1 MKNKTTRFLMISI
14 IILVIISA
22 SVFFG
27 LQFAMRKKSNA
38 AINDIGTLYMSGI
51 SEQISRHFETLMGL
65 RLDQVEGIV
74 DRTPPDMVTYGDVM
88 IDELTT
94 SGQIRDFDKLALYS
108 EDGEFEMLYGEQ
120 VELDDPEP
128 FLNSIRA
135 GERKVA
141 IGHTDSGEAV
151 ILLGVPVVYPMKGE
165 KSCAALVAGL
175 PADYINDVLSLDTNS
190 SMMYSHIIRY
200 DGSYV
205 IKNTDSQ
212 ADNYFTRVR
221 NEFSAGDGGN
231 IEEYIKEL
239 QTAISEER
247 DYSSVLM
254 LENESRHIYCTK
266 LSDSEW
272 YLVSVMPYGELDAT
286 VSSLDTQ
293 RTILFIG
300 CFGIILLLLLTIF
313 SVYFNMTKKQLKEIN
328 EAREEA
334 ILANKAKSEFLSN
347 MSHDI
352 RTPMNAIVGMT
363 AIASSNLDDRQK
375 VEDCL
380 KKITVSSKHL
390 LGLINDV
397 LDMSKIESGKLT
409 LNIHQVSLRETMD
422 SVVNI
427 VQPQVKE
434 KNQNFDIF
442 IQDIISEEVYCD
454 SIRLNQ
460 VLLNFLSNAIKFTP
474 EGGTIHVSLL
484 EEKSPVSQN
493 HVRIH
498 LRVKDDGIGMTPEF
512 QENIFESFT
521 REDSSIVHKTEGTGL
536 GMAITKYIIDA
547 MGGMIELNSAP
558 GEGTEFHV
566 TLDLER
572 APVRSEDMMLPGWNL
587 LVVDDHEELC
597 QSAVAALKEIGV
609 NGEWAL
615 DSKTA
620 IQMIEDR
627 HKRQEDYQIILLDW
641 KMPDMNGDELA
652 CEIRKRVGEEVPI
665 LLVSAYDWCEIE
677 EEAHKAGISGFISKP
692 LFKSTLFH
700 GLKAFA
706 EGSKQNQ
713 EPEKEEVYQFDNAK
727 ILLAE
732 DNDMNWEIAYDLLSV
747 FGLELERAE
756 NGQICVEKFKQSE
769 VGFYNAI
776 LMDIRMPVMT
786 GYDAA
791 KSIRGLDRP
800 DADIPII
807 AMTADAFSEDIQH
820 SLDCGMN
827 AHIAKPIDIKEVLCV
842 LDKYINK

>member
-1 MKNKTTRFLMISI
+1 MKNKTTRFLMTSI
-14 IILVIISA
+14 IALVIISA

-27 LQFAMRKKSNA
+27 LQFIMQGKSTT
-38 AINDIGTLYMSGI
+38 AINEVGTLYMSGI
-51 SEQISRHFETLMGL
+51 SQRISRHFETLIEL
-65 RLDQVEGIV
+65 QLDQVEGIT
-74 DRTPPDMVTYGDVM
+74 DGTPPDTVTYGIDM
-88 IDELTT
+88 IEKLTT
-94 SGQIRDFDKLALYS
+94 SGQICDFDKLALYS
-108 EDGEFEMLYGEQ
+108 KDGEFEMLYGDL

-128 FLNSIRA
+128 FLNSINA

-151 ILLGVPVVYPMKGE
+151 ILLGVPAVYPMKSG
-165 KSCAALVAGL
+165 KRCAALVAGM
-175 PADYINDVLSLDTNS
+175 PADYINRALSLDMDST
-190 SMMYSHIIRY
+190 MMYSHIIRY

-205 IKNTDSQ
+205 VKNTDSQ
-212 ADNYFTRVR
+212 ADNYFSRLR
-221 NEFSAGDGGN
+221 NEFDAADERN
-231 IEEYIKEL
+231 IEDYIKEL
-239 QTAISEER
+239 QAAIAQGK
-247 DYSSVLM
+247 DYSGVLV
-254 LENESRHIYCTK
+254 LANENRHIYCTK

-272 YLVSVMPYGELDAT
+272 YLISVMPYGELDT
-286 VSSLDTQ
+286 TIGSLDAQ

-300 CFGIILLLLLTIF
+300 CFGIILILLLSIF
-313 SVYFNMTKKQLKEIN
+313 SVYFNMTKKQINEIN

-334 ILANKAKSEFLSN
+334 VRANKAKSEFLSN

-375 VEDCL
+375 VADCL
-380 KKITVSSKHL
+380 RKITLSSKHL

-409 LNIHQVSLRETMD
+409 LNMHQVSLRETME

-434 KNQNFDIF
+434 KNQNFDVF
-442 IQDIISEEVYCD
+442 IQDVMAEEVFCD

-474 EGGTIHVSLL
+474 EEGTIHVSLL
-484 EEKSPVSQN
+484 EEESPVSQN
-493 HVRIH
+493 HVRVH
-498 LRVKDDGIGMTPEF
+498 LRVKDNGIGMTSEF

-521 REDSSIVHKTEGTGL
+521 RENSSVVHKTEGTGL

-547 MGGMIELNSAP
+547 MGGTIELNSAL

-572 APVRSEDMMLPGWNL
+572 APVQTEDMILPEWDL

-597 QSAVAALKEIGV
+597 LSTVAALKEAGV

-615 DSKTA
+615 DGMTA
-620 IQMIEDR
+620 LQMIEER
-627 HKRQEDYQIILLDW
+627 HQKQEDYHIILLDW
-641 KMPDMNGDELA
+641 RMPDMNGTELA
-652 CEIRKRVGEEVPI
+652 REIRKRVGNEIPI
-665 LLVSAYDWCEIE
+665 LLFSAYDWSEIE
-677 EEAHKAGISGFISKP
+677 KEAKAAGISGFISKP

-700 GLKAFA
+700 GLRAFA
-706 EGSKQNQ
+706 GEANQTQ
-713 EPEKEEVYQFDNAK
+713 EPEEEKVYHFEGVK

-747 FGLELERAE
+747 SGLELERAE
-756 NGQICVEKFKQSE
+756 NGQICVEKFKRSE

-791 KSIRGLDRP
+791 KNIRGLDRT

-827 AHIAKPIDIKEVLCV
+827 AHITKPIEINEVLRV
-842 LDKYINK
+842 LDKYIKK

>member
-1 MKNKTTRFLMISI
+1 MKNKTTRFLMVSI
-14 IILVIISA
+14 IALVIISA

-27 LQFAMRKKSNA
+27 LQFIMRGKSTT
-38 AINDIGTLYMSGI
+38 AINEVGTLYMSGI
-51 SEQISRHFETLMGL
+51 SQRISRHFETLIDL
-65 RLDQVEGIV
+65 QLDQVEGIT
-74 DRTPPDMVTYGDVM
+74 DGTPPDTVTYGTDM
-88 IDELTT
+88 IEKLTT
-94 SGQIRDFDKLALYS
+94 SGQICDFDKLALYS
-108 EDGEFEMLYGEQ
+108 KDGEFEMLYGDL

-128 FLNSIRA
+128 FLNSINA

-151 ILLGVPVVYPMKGE
+151 ILLGVPAVYPMKSG
-165 KSCAALVAGL
+165 KRCAALVAGM
-175 PADYINDVLSLDTNS
+175 PTDYINRALSLDMDST
-190 SMMYSHIIRY
+190 MMYSHIIRY

-205 IKNTDSQ
+205 VKNTDSQ
-212 ADNYFTRVR
+212 ADNYFSRLR
-221 NEFSAGDGGN
+221 NEFDVADERN
-231 IEEYIKEL
+231 IEDYIKEL
-239 QTAISEER
+239 QAAIAEGK
-247 DYSSVLM
+247 DYSGVLV
-254 LENESRHIYCTK
+254 LANENRHIYCTK

-272 YLVSVMPYGELDAT
+272 YLVSVMPYGELDT
-286 VSSLDTQ
+286 TIGSLDAQ

-300 CFGIILLLLLTIF
+300 CFGIILILLLSIF
-313 SVYFNMTKKQLKEIN
+313 SVYFNMTKKQLNEIN

-334 ILANKAKSEFLSN
+334 VRANKAKSEFLSN

-375 VEDCL
+375 VADCL
-380 KKITVSSKHL
+380 RKITLSSKHL

-409 LNIHQVSLRETMD
+409 LNMHQVSLRETME

-434 KNQNFDIF
+434 KNQNFDVF
-442 IQDIISEEVYCD
+442 IQDVMAEEVFCD
-454 SIRLNQ
+454 SVRLNQ

-474 EGGTIHVSLL
+474 EEGTIHVSLL
-484 EEKSPVSQN
+484 EEESPVSQN
-493 HVRIH
+493 HVRVH
-498 LRVKDDGIGMTPEF
+498 LRVKDNGIGMTSEF

-521 REDSSIVHKTEGTGL
+521 RENSSVVHKTEGTGL

-547 MGGMIELNSAP
+547 MGGTIELNSAL

-572 APVRSEDMMLPGWNL
+572 APVQTEDMILPEWDL

-597 QSAVAALKEIGV
+597 LSTVAALKEAGV

-615 DSKTA
+615 DGMTA
-620 IQMIEDR
+620 LQMIEER
-627 HKRQEDYQIILLDW
+627 HQKQEDYHIILLDW
-641 KMPDMNGDELA
+641 RMPDMNGTELA
-652 CEIRKRVGEEVPI
+652 REIRKRVGNEIPI
-665 LLVSAYDWCEIE
+665 LLFSAYDWSEIE
-677 EEAHKAGISGFISKP
+677 KEAKAAGISGFISKP

-700 GLKAFA
+700 GLRAFA
-706 EGSKQNQ
+706 GEANQTQ
-713 EPEKEEVYQFDNAK
+713 EPEEEKVYHFEGVK

-747 FGLELERAE
+747 SGLELERAE
-756 NGQICVEKFKQSE
+756 NGQICVEKFKRSE

-791 KSIRGLDRP
+791 KNIRGLDRT

-827 AHIAKPIDIKEVLCV
+827 AHIAKPIEINEVLRV
-842 LDKYINK
+842 LDKYIKK

>member
-1 MKNKTTRFLMISI
+1 MKNKTTRFLMVSI
-14 IILVIISA
+14 IALVIISA

-27 LQFAMRKKSNA
+27 LQFVMRGKSTT
-38 AINDIGTLYMSGI
+38 AINEVGTLYMSGI
-51 SEQISRHFETLMGL
+51 SQRISRHFETLIDL
-65 RLDQVEGIV
+65 QLDQVEGIT
-74 DRTPPDMVTYGDVM
+74 DGTPPDTVTYGTDM
-88 IDELTT
+88 IEKLTT
-94 SGQIRDFDKLALYS
+94 SGQICDFDKLALYS
-108 EDGEFEMLYGEQ
+108 KDGEFEMLYGDL

-128 FLNSIRA
+128 FLNSINA

-151 ILLGVPVVYPMKGE
+151 ILLGVPAVYPMKSG
-165 KSCAALVAGL
+165 KRCAALVAGM
-175 PADYINDVLSLDTNS
+175 PTDYINRALSLDMDST
-190 SMMYSHIIRY
+190 MMYSHIIRY

-205 IKNTDSQ
+205 VKNTDSQ
-212 ADNYFTRVR
+212 ADNYFSRLR
-221 NEFSAGDGGN
+221 NEFDAADERN
-231 IEEYIKEL
+231 IEDYIKEL
-239 QTAISEER
+239 QAAIAEGK
-247 DYSSVLM
+247 DYSGVLV
-254 LENESRHIYCTK
+254 LANENRHIYCTK

-272 YLVSVMPYGELDAT
+272 YLVSVMPYGELDT
-286 VSSLDTQ
+286 TIGSLDAQ

-300 CFGIILLLLLTIF
+300 CFGIILILLLSIF
-313 SVYFNMTKKQLKEIN
+313 SVYFNMTKKQLNEIN

-334 ILANKAKSEFLSN
+334 VRANKAKSEFLSN

-375 VEDCL
+375 VADCL
-380 KKITVSSKHL
+380 RKITLSSKHL

-409 LNIHQVSLRETMD
+409 LNMHQVSLRETME

-434 KNQNFDIF
+434 KNQNFDVF
-442 IQDIISEEVYCD
+442 IQDVMAEEVFCD
-454 SIRLNQ
+454 SVRLNQ

-474 EGGTIHVSLL
+474 EEGTIHVSLL
-484 EEKSPVSQN
+484 EEESPVSQN
-493 HVRIH
+493 HVRVH
-498 LRVKDDGIGMTPEF
+498 LRVKDNGIGMTSEF

-521 REDSSIVHKTEGTGL
+521 RENSSVVHKTEGTGL

-547 MGGMIELNSAP
+547 MGGTIELNSAL
-558 GEGTEFHV
+558 GEGAEFHV

-572 APVRSEDMMLPGWNL
+572 APVQTEDMILPEWDL

-597 QSAVAALKEIGV
+597 LSTVAALKEAGV

-615 DSKTA
+615 DGMTA
-620 IQMIEDR
+620 LQMIEER
-627 HKRQEDYQIILLDW
+627 HQKQEDYHIILLDW
-641 KMPDMNGDELA
+641 RMPDMNGTELA
-652 CEIRKRVGEEVPI
+652 REIRKRVGNEIPI
-665 LLVSAYDWCEIE
+665 LLFSAYDWSEIE
-677 EEAHKAGISGFISKP
+677 KEAKAAGISGFISKP

-700 GLKAFA
+700 GLRAFA
-706 EGSKQNQ
+706 GEANQTQ
-713 EPEKEEVYQFDNAK
+713 EPEEEKVYHFEGVK

-756 NGQICVEKFKQSE
+756 NGQICIEKFKRSE

-791 KSIRGLDRP
+791 KNIRGLDRT

-827 AHIAKPIDIKEVLCV
+827 AHIAKPIEINEVLRV
-842 LDKYINK
+842 LDKYIKK

>member
-1 MKNKTTRFLMISI
+1 MKNKTTRFLMVSI
-14 IILVIISA
+14 IALVIISA

-27 LQFAMRKKSNA
+27 LQFVMRGKSTT
-38 AINDIGTLYMSGI
+38 AINEVGTLYMSGI
-51 SEQISRHFETLMGL
+51 SQRISRHFETLIDL
-65 RLDQVEGIV
+65 QLDQVEGIT
-74 DRTPPDMVTYGDVM
+74 DGTPPDTVTYGTDM
-88 IDELTT
+88 IEKLTT
-94 SGQIRDFDKLALYS
+94 SGQICDFDKLALYS
-108 EDGEFEMLYGEQ
+108 KDGEFEMLYGDL

-128 FLNSIRA
+128 FLNSINA

-151 ILLGVPVVYPMKGE
+151 ILLGVPAVYPMKSG
-165 KSCAALVAGL
+165 KRCAALVAGM
-175 PADYINDVLSLDTNS
+175 PTDYINRALSLDMDST
-190 SMMYSHIIRY
+190 MMYSHIIRY

-205 IKNTDSQ
+205 VKNTDSQ
-212 ADNYFTRVR
+212 ADNYFSRLR
-221 NEFSAGDGGN
+221 NEFDVADERN
-231 IEEYIKEL
+231 IEDYIKEL
-239 QTAISEER
+239 QAAIAEGK
-247 DYSSVLM
+247 DYSGVLV
-254 LENESRHIYCTK
+254 LANENRHIYCTK

-272 YLVSVMPYGELDAT
+272 YLVSVMPYGELDT
-286 VSSLDTQ
+286 TIGSLDAQ

-300 CFGIILLLLLTIF
+300 CFGIILILLLSIF
-313 SVYFNMTKKQLKEIN
+313 SVYFNMTKKQLNEIN

-334 ILANKAKSEFLSN
+334 VRANKAKSEFLSN

-375 VEDCL
+375 VADCL
-380 KKITVSSKHL
+380 RKITLSSKHL

-409 LNIHQVSLRETMD
+409 LNMHQVSLRETME

-434 KNQNFDIF
+434 KNQNFDVF
-442 IQDIISEEVYCD
+442 IQDVMAEEVFCD
-454 SIRLNQ
+454 SVRLNQ

-474 EGGTIHVSLL
+474 EEGTIHVSLL
-484 EEKSPVSQN
+484 EEESPVSQN
-493 HVRIH
+493 HVRVH
-498 LRVKDDGIGMTPEF
+498 LRVKDNGIGMTSEF

-521 REDSSIVHKTEGTGL
+521 RENSSVVHKTEGTGL

-547 MGGMIELNSAP
+547 MGGTIELNSAL

-572 APVRSEDMMLPGWNL
+572 APVQTEDMILPEWDL

-597 QSAVAALKEIGV
+597 LSTVAALKEAGV

-615 DSKTA
+615 DGMTA
-620 IQMIEDR
+620 LQMIEER
-627 HKRQEDYQIILLDW
+627 HQKQEDYHIILLDW
-641 KMPDMNGDELA
+641 RMPDMNGTELA
-652 CEIRKRVGEEVPI
+652 REIRKRVGNEIPI
-665 LLVSAYDWCEIE
+665 LLFSAYDWSEIE
-677 EEAHKAGISGFISKP
+677 KEAKAAGISGFISKP

-700 GLKAFA
+700 GLRAFA
-706 EGSKQNQ
+706 GEANQTQ
-713 EPEKEEVYQFDNAK
+713 EPEEEKVYHFEGVK

-747 FGLELERAE
+747 SGLELERAE
-756 NGQICVEKFKQSE
+756 NGQICVEKFKRSE

-791 KSIRGLDRP
+791 KNIRGLDRT

-827 AHIAKPIDIKEVLCV
+827 AHIAKPIEINEVLRV
-842 LDKYINK
+842 LDKYIKK

>member
-1 MKNKTTRFLMISI
+1 ST
-14 IILVIISA
+14 
-22 SVFFG
+22 
-27 LQFAMRKKSNA
+27 A
-38 AINDIGTLYMSGI
+38 AINEGGTVYMSGI
-51 SEQISRHFETLMGL
+51 SQRITRHFETLIDL
-65 RLDQVEGIV
+65 QFDQVEGIT
-74 DRTPPDMVTYGDVM
+74 DGTPPDTVTYGTDM
-88 IDELTT
+88 IEKLTT
-94 SGQIRDFDKLALYS
+94 SGKICDFDKLALYS
-108 EDGEFEMLYGEQ
+108 KDGEFEMLYGDL

-128 FLNSIRA
+128 FLNSINA

-151 ILLGVPVVYPMKGE
+151 ILLGVPAVYPMKSG
-165 KSCAALVAGL
+165 KRCAALVAGM
-175 PADYINDVLSLDTNS
+175 PADYVNRALSLDMDST
-190 SMMYSHIIRY
+190 MMYSHIIRY

-205 IKNTDSQ
+205 VKNTDSQ
-212 ADNYFTRVR
+212 ADNYFFRLR
-221 NEFSAGDGGN
+221 NEFDAADERN
-231 IEEYIKEL
+231 IEDYIKEL
-239 QTAISEER
+239 QAAIAEGK
-247 DYSSVLM
+247 DYSGVLV
-254 LENESRHIYCTK
+254 LANENRHIYCTK

-272 YLVSVMPYGELDAT
+272 YLVSVMPYGELDT
-286 VSSLDTQ
+286 TIGSLDAQ

-300 CFGIILLLLLTIF
+300 CFGIILILLLSIF
-313 SVYFNMTKKQLKEIN
+313 SVYFNMTKKQLNEIN

-334 ILANKAKSEFLSN
+334 VRANKAKSEFLSN

-375 VEDCL
+375 VADCL
-380 KKITVSSKHL
+380 RKITLSSKHL

-409 LNIHQVSLRETMD
+409 LNMHQVSLRETME

-434 KNQNFDIF
+434 KNQNFDVF
-442 IQDIISEEVYCD
+442 IQDVMAEEVFCD
-454 SIRLNQ
+454 SVRLNQ

-474 EGGTIHVSLL
+474 EEGTIHVSLL
-484 EEKSPVSQN
+484 EEESPVSQN
-493 HVRIH
+493 HVRVH
-498 LRVKDDGIGMTPEF
+498 LRVKDNGIGMTSEF

-521 REDSSIVHKTEGTGL
+521 RENSSVVHKTEGTGL

-547 MGGMIELNSAP
+547 MGGTIELNSAL

-572 APVRSEDMMLPGWNL
+572 APVQTEDMILPEWDL

-597 QSAVAALKEIGV
+597 LSTVAALKEAGV

-615 DSKTA
+615 DGMTA
-620 IQMIEDR
+620 LQMIEER
-627 HKRQEDYQIILLDW
+627 HQKQEDYHIILLDW
-641 KMPDMNGDELA
+641 RMPDMNGTELA
-652 CEIRKRVGEEVPI
+652 REIRKRVGNEIPI
-665 LLVSAYDWCEIE
+665 LLFSAYDWSEIE
-677 EEAHKAGISGFISKP
+677 KEAKAAGISGFISKP

-700 GLKAFA
+700 GLRAFA
-706 EGSKQNQ
+706 GEANQ
-713 EPEKEEVYQFDNAK
+713 TREPEEEKVYHFEGVK

-747 FGLELERAE
+747 SGLELERAE
-756 NGQICVEKFKQSE
+756 NGQICVEKFKRSE

-791 KSIRGLDRP
+791 KNIRGLDRT

-827 AHIAKPIDIKEVLCV
+827 AHIAKPIEINEVLRV
-842 LDKYINK
+842 LEKYIKK